1 MKNKVC
7 TAIAT
12 VMLPIPWTI
21 LPLRTLDWA
30 LESPAAGILI
40 YSYAALMICSG
51 VFCVLTYTKWHVKN
65 RWMQICTVIHGIYAA
80 GAVGIVGL
88 ALSGLF

>member
-1 MKNKVC
+1 
-7 TAIAT
+7 
-12 VMLPIPWTI
+12 
-21 LPLRTLDWA
+21 
-30 LESPAAGILI
+30 
-40 YSYAALMICSG
+40 MICSG
-51 VFCVLTYTKWHVKN
+51 VFCVLAYTKWHVKN